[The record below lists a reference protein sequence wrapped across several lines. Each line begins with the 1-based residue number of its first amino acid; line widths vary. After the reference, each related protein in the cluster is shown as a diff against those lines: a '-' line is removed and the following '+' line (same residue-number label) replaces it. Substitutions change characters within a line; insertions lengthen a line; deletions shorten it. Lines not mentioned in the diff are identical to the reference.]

1 MCVLDAY
8 THTHN
13 EEQIMGTKR
22 NVRVSLRLD
31 FSTAVKLNEPISGA
45 AFNS

>member
-8 THTHN
+8 THTMKSKSWELKEMH
-13 EEQIMGTKR
+13 
-22 NVRVSLRLD
+22 VSLRLD
-31 FSTAVKLNEPISGA
+31 FSTAVKLNEPISGV